1 MPFTPQGIPPGSGV
15 TTAGVRSWTRP
26 CLRLLKPPE
35 CICLVCCCE
44 GAAPVLRSFIENR
57 LSLGRCRCTASMGG
71 GGSRPSWAAL
81 PSPALSSLSSF
92 LSRVPLSR
100 PLQGFIATTWVV
112 SRVLGAHAVCMSPWA
127 LQPGPLLQR
136 GVLTGSLVLY
146 QTCGFVHLHERCLL
160 WPSKQNIAFLLT
172 TLTLFEN
179 LFHHLFLTA
188 YLNSA
193 AFLHIL
199 YDPDKSISWFL
210 LSIPFRYPLLEKM
223 E

>member
-1 MPFTPQGIPPGSGV
+1 MHCVHGRRWVQAVLSCPPEPCAQLPLFVPLPRPSLASSSGLHSHDLGRV
-15 TTAGVRSWTRP
+15 P
-26 CLRLLKPPE
+26 CL
-35 CICLVCCCE
+35 
-44 GAAPVLRSFIENR
+44 
-57 LSLGRCRCTASMGG
+57 
-71 GGSRPSWAAL
+71 GGSCCLYVPVGSAA
-81 PSPALSSLSSF
+81 
-92 LSRVPLSR
+92 R
-100 PLQGFIATTWVV
+100 T
-112 SRVLGAHAVCMSPWA
+112 
-127 LQPGPLLQR
+127 PGWL
-136 GVLTGSLVLY
+136 LTGSLVLY
-146 QTCGFVHLHERCLL
+146 QTCGFVHSHERCLL